1 MEKLSEKEIRDK
13 KIIQLK
19 EKIKKEIEEKI
30 LDNKQY
36 MKTSLEEDD
45 FDIWN
50 LLITDA
56 FALLKLKEYV
66 ELNTSFNMIETCI
79 PEKDIIIYTIPID
92 LINLWLQDEYEFVNQ
107 FLFNMKYDEIKNV
120 FTMLN
125 EKYFAYKFTNIYD
138 IVLYKQKNET

>member
-13 KIIQLK
+13 KIVQLK

-36 MKTSLEEDD
+36 MKAYFEEND
-45 FDIWN
+45 FDTWN
-50 LLITDA
+50 SLITEA

-79 PEKDIIIYTIPID
+79 PEKDIIIYTISID
-92 LINLWLQDEYEFVNQ
+92 LINLWLQDEYKFVNQ
-107 FLFNMKYDEIKNV
+107 FLLNMEYDEIKNV

-125 EKYFAYKFTNIYD
+125 EKYFAYEFTNIYD
-138 IVLYKQKNET
+138 IILYKQKNET

>member
-13 KIIQLK
+13 KIVQLK

-36 MKTSLEEDD
+36 MKAYLEEND
-45 FDIWN
+45 FDTWN
-50 LLITDA
+50 LLITET

-79 PEKDIIIYTIPID
+79 PEKDIIIYTISID
-92 LINLWLQDEYEFVNQ
+92 LINLWLQDEYKFVNQ
-107 FLFNMKYDEIKNV
+107 FLLNMEYDEIKNV

-125 EKYFAYKFTNIYD
+125 EKYFAYEFTNIFD
-138 IVLYKQKNET
+138 IILYKQKNET

>member
-36 MKTSLEEDD
+36 MKTSLEEND

-79 PEKDIIIYTIPID
+79 SEKDIIIYTISID

>member
-1 MEKLSEKEIRDK
+1 MEKFSEKEIRVK
-13 KIIQLK
+13 KIVQLK

-36 MKTSLEEDD
+36 MKEEND
-45 FDIWN
+45 FDTWN
-50 LLITDA
+50 FLITEA

-79 PEKDIIIYTIPID
+79 PEKDIIIYTISID
-92 LINLWLQDEYEFVNQ
+92 LINLWLQDEYQFVDQ
-107 FLFNMKYDEIKNV
+107 FLFNMEYDEIKNV
-120 FTMLN
+120 FTILN

-138 IVLYKQKNET
+138 IVLYKQKNEI

>member
-13 KIIQLK
+13 KIVQLK

-36 MKTSLEEDD
+36 MKAYLEEND
-45 FDIWN
+45 FDTWKS
-50 LLITDA
+50 LITEA

-79 PEKDIIIYTIPID
+79 PEKDIIIYTISID
-92 LINLWLQDEYEFVNQ
+92 LINLWLQDEYKFVNQ
-107 FLFNMKYDEIKNV
+107 FLSSQSKKTLTSIS
-120 FTMLN
+120 
-125 EKYFAYKFTNIYD
+125 
-138 IVLYKQKNET
+138 

>member
-13 KIIQLK
+13 KIVQLK

-36 MKTSLEEDD
+36 MKAYLEEND
-45 FDIWN
+45 FDTWN
-50 LLITDA
+50 LLITET

-79 PEKDIIIYTIPID
+79 SEKNIIIYTISID
-92 LINLWLQDEYEFVNQ
+92 LINLWLQDEYNFVNQ
-107 FLFNMKYDEIKNV
+107 FLFNMEYDEIKDV

-125 EKYFAYKFTNIYD
+125 EKYFAYNFTNIYD
-138 IVLYKQKNET
+138 IILYKQKNET

>member
-13 KIIQLK
+13 KIVQLK

-36 MKTSLEEDD
+36 MKAYLEEND
-45 FDIWN
+45 FDTWKS
-50 LLITDA
+50 LIMEA

-79 PEKDIIIYTIPID
+79 PEKDIIIYTISID
-92 LINLWLQDEYEFVNQ
+92 LINLWLQDEYKFVNQ
-107 FLFNMKYDEIKNV
+107 FLFNMEYDEIKNV

-125 EKYFAYKFTNIYD
+125 EKYFAYNFTNIYD
-138 IVLYKQKNET
+138 IILYKQKNET

>member
-13 KIIQLK
+13 KIVQLK

-36 MKTSLEEDD
+36 MKAYLEEND
-45 FDIWN
+45 FDTWN
-50 LLITDA
+50 LLITET

-79 PEKDIIIYTIPID
+79 SEKNIIIYTISID
-92 LINLWLQDEYEFVNQ
+92 LINLWLQDEYNFVNQ
-107 FLFNMKYDEIKNV
+107 FLFNMEYDEIKDV

-125 EKYFAYKFTNIYD
+125 EKYFAYNFTNICD
-138 IVLYKQKNET
+138 IILYKQKNET